1 MQKRF
6 FFDIYGIFPCE
17 RLLTQN
23 THQGMLFLA
32 IVCTEATMKYI
43 QSSGSQLLLL
53 LLSLV
58 GAAIAVYLTTVHYA
72 NTPLYCS
79 TNGLV
84 DCTRVLS
91 STYSNIPGTAIPITI
106 PGLAWCIVGAALAIA
121 GLTFVFIP
129 RWLKVTQFL
138 WSFTGML
145 AVLYLV
151 YVEIVRLHTICAW
164 CTALHAIILIMFLAT
179 LVQLQASRR
188 EESEPESVDEE
199 PIVTMLRN
207 PK

>member
-1 MQKRF
+1 
-6 FFDIYGIFPCE
+6 
-17 RLLTQN
+17 LTQN

-32 IVCTEATMKYI
+32 FVRTEATMKYR
-43 QSSGSQLLLL
+43 QRSGSQLLLL

-72 NTPLYCS
+72 NAPLYCS

-106 PGLAWCIVGAALAIA
+106 PGLAWCIVGVALAIA

-199 PIVTMLRN
+199 PTVTMLRN